1 MNDQQSLDQTRVGR
15 RLSIMNT
22 TYRLLIRSNEP
33 GRNIMETA
41 IYVLLGACVLVSI
54 VQFAQQPS
62 KLPHLSQHA
71 LEHVLGT

>member
-1 MNDQQSLDQTRVGR
+1 
-15 RLSIMNT
+15 MNT

-41 IYVLLGACVLVSI
+41 IYALLSACVVVSI

-62 KLPHLSQHA
+62 KLPVHLSQHH
-71 LEHVLGT
+71 LEQRLGT

>member
-1 MNDQQSLDQTRVGR
+1 
-15 RLSIMNT
+15 MNT

-41 IYVLLGACVLVSI
+41 IYALLGACVLVSI

-62 KLPHLSQHA
+62 ELPHLSRHA
-71 LEHVLGT
+71 LWQQIDT